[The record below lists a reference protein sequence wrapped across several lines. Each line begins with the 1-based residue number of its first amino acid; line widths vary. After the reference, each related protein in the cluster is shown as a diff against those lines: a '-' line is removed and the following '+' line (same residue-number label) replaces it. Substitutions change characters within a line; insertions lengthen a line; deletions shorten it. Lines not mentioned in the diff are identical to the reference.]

1 MKVLNA
7 LGYSLA
13 NKTDRFDAR
22 IHKNDARKFGLD
34 VGDKRARYNPVDDI
48 SRRAEGVRVFL
59 QKPLPEK
66 IVVAAEGWQSFADKT
81 KDVVFFIPDAVLRGF
96 KNAFDVAARPGPLL
110 QIGVEFKTSYS
121 YESARNKR
129 AEKLVSKVKQSE
141 KLTLD
146 DLRGVTLDNL
156 QFVAKGLSDEELGN
170 IRDGLASIIEVNTL
184 AMAAGP
190 WRGFAKEWL
199 EANKKI
205 KSERTQ
211 LIEYSSKVFGV
222 SVDEDLEKAH
232 KDDAAADKVEP
243 AAPAN
248 DL

>member
-1 MKVLNA
+1 M
-7 LGYSLA
+7 
-13 NKTDRFDAR
+13 
-22 IHKNDARKFGLD
+22 
-34 VGDKRARYNPVDDI
+34 
-48 SRRAEGVRVFL
+48 
-59 QKPLPEK
+59 
-66 IVVAAEGWQSFADKT
+66 
-81 KDVVFFIPDAVLRGF
+81 
-96 KNAFDVAARPGPLL
+96 AARLAANRQTRRRPPA
-110 QIGVEFKTSYS
+110 QI
-121 YESARNKR
+121 
-129 AEKLVSKVKQSE
+129 QSGG
-141 KLTLD
+141 
-146 DLRGVTLDNL
+146 RGVQVGLVHAGAGCRR
-156 QFVAKGLSDEELGN
+156 VARGHAQLVELGLKLSHN
-170 IRDGLASIIEVNTL
+170 DSTAWKHGYTL